1 LSELQKP
8 SECDE
13 MSSQRELSD
22 EDIFKAATK
31 IQAGVRGYIVRKKR
45 SNTSRLNSI
54 TEETAAEEKLSDEH
68 VFNAL
73 GQLQEIPKDP
83 PEQNTTDELQ
93 NGRKSE
99 NSADKNHNKDI
110 VADLNKI
117 NTEEEIKEVVAVNK
131 VNENKESND
140 NSSHPEPDVKSIID
154 ETAGNELS
162 KNNAMIGTKED
173 NKKTENE
180 VEFIASELNSSTTNK
195 LSNSDTCAIIDD
207 SISNSDVNKNEVDP
221 VSSTIHKESDYE
233 NAPTRPVTSNV
244 QKPTDNQAGAN
255 EPNSGEDIL
264 KTITEQDKNNS
275 EVEKNGHINKTGKN
289 NISKEKDGEERIQS
303 QESTTSVDSIATV
316 IFNDTETKP
325 ALLSQNQPS
334 DNLESDSDVMNIN
347 RNGENLEDTNNT
359 INKADVNVDK
369 TKNLNEEQRKEGKD
383 EDMQSKTEV
392 NQESK
397 DVGEL
402 REELNKESV
411 ETLNAENKESNSEK
425 TDELIDNDKITEQ
438 SKELETNHETV
449 MKQAENNKLSV
460 DSANEGISR
469 NTENVR
475 KNDGEAEIL
484 DNMENKIDENQ
495 DTKKAA
501 DIDNHSINRE
511 NIGSDITKN
520 NLPQN
525 QEISNKALNTEGT
538 STVNENLESEIIS
551 NSNKNSDKRDI
562 KNEEKES
569 SIIKNNLAQ
578 IEEIPNEMLNTKGT
592 STVNENLKSEIINN
606 SNENSDK
613 RDIKNEEK
621 ESTIIKNNL
630 AKIEEIP
637 NKILNNQET
646 PVINENSKNDIIN
659 NLNKNSDKCQEV
671 NSAKEEQPSGTNNFE
686 VSERSI
692 SDVLTENG
700 KHVNDNKSNEN
711 IVHVDNQGHVTKEE
725 RKSGAEESVGEFAET
740 SAKVKETSAKED
752 NDVGVKN
759 TSPTK
764 TEHFENNGGG
774 KEMKIITPQ
783 PETSNKSDTSELGK
797 EIPENK
803 NPIVEVQT
811 VHSLTDNE
819 NNKLNIPALENE
831 IKKSNKQLQEMIAR
845 NSVEQER
852 SESNTDVSSTDET
865 KSEPSVSLISTS
877 ESNKHIKSASKDVFE
892 ELDDNSK
899 ADEGNRGRKEHENLR
914 VGIPLRELS
923 DIKEEDTDMK
933 SSMDSIE
940 DLEEESKLN
949 ENDKVKNVIE
959 TKSEQKG
966 NNEESNE
973 GSEKKEE
980 RNEESSISSNTKI
993 QEDNKRSKG
1002 TIISINLENGEI
1014 EQTKEKGNDQVN
1026 SETINKIRETDV
1038 QKTGNESKSDRA
1050 EAKVAPEKEDSHVYS
1065 TTTINLVHT
1074 SEFHDTVTVPIPV
1087 TPPDR
1092 TSSAEGET
1100 QRNVRQTSPQG
1111 LVHTGELHDNLL
1123 PVSVQLNEAPPG
1135 QVFVIIVSGF
1145 HKS

>member
-1 LSELQKP
+1 
-8 SECDE
+8 
-13 MSSQRELSD
+13 
-22 EDIFKAATK
+22 
-31 IQAGVRGYIVRKKR
+31 
-45 SNTSRLNSI
+45 
-54 TEETAAEEKLSDEH
+54 
-68 VFNAL
+68 
-73 GQLQEIPKDP
+73 
-83 PEQNTTDELQ
+83 
-93 NGRKSE
+93 
-99 NSADKNHNKDI
+99 
-110 VADLNKI
+110 
-117 NTEEEIKEVVAVNK
+117 
-131 VNENKESND
+131 
-140 NSSHPEPDVKSIID
+140 
-154 ETAGNELS
+154 
-162 KNNAMIGTKED
+162 
-173 NKKTENE
+173 
-180 VEFIASELNSSTTNK
+180 
-195 LSNSDTCAIIDD
+195 
-207 SISNSDVNKNEVDP
+207 
-221 VSSTIHKESDYE
+221 
-233 NAPTRPVTSNV
+233 
-244 QKPTDNQAGAN
+244 
-255 EPNSGEDIL
+255 
-264 KTITEQDKNNS
+264 
-275 EVEKNGHINKTGKN
+275 
-289 NISKEKDGEERIQS
+289 
-303 QESTTSVDSIATV
+303 
-316 IFNDTETKP
+316 
-325 ALLSQNQPS
+325 
-334 DNLESDSDVMNIN
+334 
-347 RNGENLEDTNNT
+347 
-359 INKADVNVDK
+359 
-369 TKNLNEEQRKEGKD
+369 
-383 EDMQSKTEV
+383 
-392 NQESK
+392 
-397 DVGEL
+397 
-402 REELNKESV
+402 LNKESV

-438 SKELETNHETV
+438 SKELEKDHETV
-449 MKQAENNKLSV
+449 MKQAENSKLSV
-460 DSANEGISR
+460 DSTNESKSR
-469 NTENVR
+469 NTENVN
-475 KNDGEAEIL
+475 KNDGQAEIL
-484 DNMENKIDENQ
+484 DNMENKIEENQ

-501 DIDNHSINRE
+501 DADNHSINTE
-511 NIGSDITKN
+511 NIESDITKN

-538 STVNENLESEIIS
+538 STVNENLRSETFN
-551 NSNKNSDKRDI
+551 NSNENSDKRDI

-578 IEEIPNEMLNTKGT
+578 IEEIPNKVLNTEGT
-592 STVNENLKSEIINN
+592 STVNENLKNEIINN

-613 RDIKNEEK
+613 RDIQNEER

-630 AKIEEIP
+630 LQIEEIP

-1038 QKTGNESKSDRA
+1038 QKTGNERKSGSHA

-1100 QRNVRQTSPQG
+1100 QTNVRQTSPQG